1 MKIKGIFPSRY
12 LPALQSIIFELY
24 LKMVEDY
31 DLDHEIICI
40 HLKADGGNL
49 KEVGYPADYYAEV
62 DFGKKVCTICCLR

>member
-1 MKIKGIFPSRY
+1 
-12 LPALQSIIFELY
+12 
-24 LKMVEDY
+24 MVEDY